1 MRKALIPGF
10 CCSLL
15 FSWIVSTAQA
25 AGVDQ
30 DRVVRPEGTSPPTI
44 DRAELVAKGEQ
55 LWHDKSLSKN
65 GKTACASCHKGNTRM
80 FKKTFLDP
88 YPHYVKMAKKKAD
101 LDQISTEGMVQF
113 CMLVPMKTD
122 TLPWDSVELAALSA
136 YTEDVVQKA
145 YIEKKGKK

>member
-1 MRKALIPGF
+1 MRTKWVSGF
-10 CCSLL
+10 YISLL
-15 FSWIVSTAQA
+15 LSLIATTIQA
-25 AGVDQ
+25 ASIDQ
-30 DRVVRPEGTSPPTI
+30 EKVVRPEGTNPPGA
-44 DRAELVAKGEQ
+44 DRAKLVTQGEQ

-80 FKKTFLDP
+80 FKKTFLEP

-101 LDQISTEGMVQF
+101 LEQISSEGMVQF

-122 TLPWDSVELAALSA
+122 ILPWDSMELAALTA